1 MLNRYRQHK
10 KEKGPAFD
18 EMRRTND
25 GIYIADYGFKK
36 QLWALDNELDV
47 VWNAAI
53 KRWEI
58 WKFPGQANKKLKAF
72 DEKAKFV
79 MAVQTKNRTFRELG
93 ADILVKLQEY
103 SFERFTVKQL
113 CAYLDQ
119 QDENILRAKR
129 KSFTNYLE
137 SVAKETAWYLKGLR
151 LSVPAKLKPSDQ
163 KYLLKVEPN
172 KSTGPIIFKP
182 RTSLKLARSVREGV

>member
-58 WKFPGQANKKLKAF
+58 WKFPGQANKKPKAF

-79 MAVQTKNRTFRELG
+79 MAVQTK
-93 ADILVKLQEY
+93 K
-103 SFERFTVKQL
+103 
-113 CAYLDQ
+113 
-119 QDENILRAKR
+119 
-129 KSFTNYLE
+129 
-137 SVAKETAWYLKGLR
+137 
-151 LSVPAKLKPSDQ
+151 
-163 KYLLKVEPN
+163 
-172 KSTGPIIFKP
+172 
-182 RTSLKLARSVREGV
+182 